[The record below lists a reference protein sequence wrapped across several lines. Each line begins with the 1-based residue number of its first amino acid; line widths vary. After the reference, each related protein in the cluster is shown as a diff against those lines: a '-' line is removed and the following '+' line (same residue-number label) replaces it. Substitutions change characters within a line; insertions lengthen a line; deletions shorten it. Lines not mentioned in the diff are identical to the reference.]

1 MKNKGK
7 LIVQKDK
14 GGYSAWV
21 IIDGNPLSIAA
32 LYVFIDRS
40 LNGQECE
47 VEWDGAQI
55 SKVSVNGKELLPKRS
70 GQASCFTGARDGVA
84 APVPTQAGL
93 PNRSRYLPRDT
104 QAHLPSVIDNFGL
117 LLNKMVR
124 FKDGKPVLFEKGKS
138 FSAPDFQGICFQELA
153 DRRRE
158 ALQGIG
164 LLIKS
169 KTMKTQWRCVIGLG
183 GESVYETSLTLHHV
197 YGFPYV
203 PGSAVKGAVRS
214 TVILECF
221 GNDEIAASKDE
232 GFCLIFGR
240 GADGQTGSRQGGVH
254 FFDAYPKTRPKIAVD
269 IMNPHYAPY
278 YQDTSGACPP
288 GDYYK
293 PIPVPFLTME
303 NTELVFYLGIETQ
316 HNTLIGAGK
325 LKGDKV
331 LDQALFYLEKTSTDF
346 GLGAKTSVG
355 YGLMIIKN

>member
-1 MKNKGK
+1 MRNKGK

-14 GGYSAWV
+14 GEYSAWV
-21 IIDGNPLSIAA
+21 ITDGKLLSLAA
-32 LYVFIDRS
+32 LYVFTDGS
-40 LNGQECE
+40 LNQQECE

-55 SKVSVNGKELLPKRS
+55 SKVSVKGKELLPKRS
-70 GQASCFTGARDGVA
+70 GQASRSTGARDGMA
-84 APVPTQAGL
+84 ALPPMQASL

-138 FSAPDFQGICFQELA
+138 FSAPDFKGICFQALA
-153 DRRRE
+153 DRMRK
-158 ALQGIG
+158 ALLGTG

-254 FFDAYPKTRPKIAVD
+254 FFDAYPATHPKVTVD

-278 YQDTSGACPP
+278 YQDVSGVFPP
-288 GDYYK
+288 GDYYN
-293 PIPVPFLTME
+293 PVPVPFLTME
-303 NTELVFYLGIETQ
+303 DTELVFYLGIAKQ

-325 LKGDKV
+325 LSGKTV
-331 LDQALFYLEKTSTDF
+331 LDQALSYLDRAVTGF
-346 GLGAKTSVG
+346 GLGAKTAVG
-355 YGLMIIKN
+355 YGLMAPV